1 MIIPSIDISKGQ
13 AVQLVG
19 GETVAIEAGD
29 PIPWLDR
36 FGVTGE
42 VAVID
47 IDSARGDGDNRDL
60 ISELCRRG
68 RVRVGG
74 GIRDVPTALEWLD
87 LGAEKVII
95 GTAATPGL
103 LRELP
108 ADRAIVALDSRDGEV
123 LTHGWRR
130 SSGDD
135 LMTRVEELRG
145 LCDGFLVTFVEL
157 EGRLGGTDVDRA
169 REVITAAAPARVTI
183 AGGISTPEE
192 IAALDRM
199 GADAQVGM
207 ALYSGRLT
215 SGQAVAATMRS
226 DRADGL
232 WPTVVTD
239 EAGVALGLVYS
250 SAESLERAVTE
261 RRGIYHSRSRGVWVK
276 GETSGATQDLLAV
289 DIDCDR
295 DTLRFT
301 VRQSE
306 PGFCHT
312 DTRTCWGE
320 DHGVGRLERR
330 LGRIARSDDPASN
343 TMKLLADPKLL
354 AAKLTEEASELA
366 RAETT
371 AEVIHEAADL
381 LYFLLVRAT
390 AAGVELEDV
399 ALELDRR
406 ERRTTRRPMTTKES
420 LP

>member
-1 MIIPSIDISKGQ
+1 
-13 AVQLVG
+13 
-19 GETVAIEAGD
+19 
-29 PIPWLDR
+29 
-36 FGVTGE
+36 
-42 VAVID
+42 
-47 IDSARGDGDNRDL
+47 
-60 ISELCRRG
+60 
-68 RVRVGG
+68 
-74 GIRDVPTALEWLD
+74 
-87 LGAEKVII
+87 
-95 GTAATPGL
+95 
-103 LRELP
+103 
-108 ADRAIVALDSRDGEV
+108 
-123 LTHGWRR
+123 
-130 SSGDD
+130 
-135 LMTRVEELRG
+135 MTRVAELRG
-145 LCDGFLVTFVEL
+145 LCGGFLVTFVEL
-157 EGRLGGTDVDRA
+157 EGRLGGTDLDRA
-169 REVITAAAPARVTI
+169 REVVTAAAPARVTI

-192 IAALDRM
+192 IAALDRI

-250 SAESLERAVTE
+250 SAESLERAINE

-276 GETSGATQDLLAV
+276 GETSGATQDLLTV
-289 DIDCDR
+289 DLDCDR

-320 DHGVGRLERR
+320 DHGLGRLQRR

-343 TMKLLADPKLL
+343 TRKLLEDPSLL

-371 AEVIHEAADL
+371 EDVIHEAADL

-390 AAGVELEDV
+390 AAGATLDDV
-399 ALELDRR
+399 AGELDRR
-406 ERRTTRRPMTTKES
+406 ERRTTRRPMTMKES